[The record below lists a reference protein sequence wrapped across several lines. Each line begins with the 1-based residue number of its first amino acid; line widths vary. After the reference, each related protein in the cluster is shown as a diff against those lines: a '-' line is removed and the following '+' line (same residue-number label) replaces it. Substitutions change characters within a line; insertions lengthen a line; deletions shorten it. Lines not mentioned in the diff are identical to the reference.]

1 MWDAFQTYSQPIHS
15 YSQPVHQHFPDT
27 PIACTFVHIFTFVI
41 IDFCPGAF
49 AGLTGMGRPGI
60 VSPSMATDT
69 KSPASSRSDN
79 PSLKDAA
86 AVADDVT
93 RALPHA
99 LGPEKSLLSSML
111 QEPQEWIG
119 VAIEEKLTKDHFYLP
134 AHATLY
140 DFLIELFEKGAEIEL
155 VSLVQRLLDR
165 GLLDRVGGPSAL
177 TDLYT
182 YAPSPGHFRHHLQ
195 HVKDKFVLRSIIQN
209 ANEAIA
215 QAYEQPDEVAGLLDT
230 VEASILAI
238 REGAETNKAPTIKQ
252 TVEEVIEQFQQLLA
266 GERGMQGISTGFEV
280 LDRKSNGM
288 KPGEMFVVAARPS
301 MGKTSLMMNIVEHVC
316 LDQKLPS
323 MVFSCEM
330 SAMQLVQRL
339 VFSRGRFALSKISRG
354 YKPEKGELQRIQR
367 AVAEITTS
375 KLFIDDTPGIS
386 INELRAKARR
396 KKRDEDIQ
404 FIAIDYLQL
413 MKSRTRQAENSRERE
428 IAEISAGVKG
438 LAKELNIPILILAQL
453 NRGPEGRT
461 GKSLGV
467 PRMSDLRESGA
478 IEQDADLV
486 GLLYRSAYYA
496 EDDEEREALEG
507 RANLVLAK
515 NRNGETGDVP
525 LTFIADLMR
534 FETGLPAHEE

>member
-1 MWDAFQTYSQPIHS
+1 MIS
-15 YSQPVHQHFPDT
+15 
-27 PIACTFVHIFTFVI
+27 
-41 IDFCPGAF
+41 DFDSA
-49 AGLTGMGRPGI
+49 
-60 VSPSMATDT
+60 
-69 KSPASSRSDN
+69 PA
-79 PSLKDAA
+79 PAPKAPALQQAA
-86 AVADDVT
+86 AGGDDVT

-111 QEPQEWIG
+111 QDPQEYIG
-119 VAIEEKLTKDHFYLP
+119 LAIEEKLTKEHFYLP
-134 AHATLY
+134 AHATLFG
-140 DFLIELFEKGAEIEL
+140 FLIELFEAGQEVEL

-165 GLLDRVGGPSAL
+165 GLLDRVGGPAAL

-182 YAPSPGHFRHHLQ
+182 YAPSPGHFRHHLVL
-195 HVKDKFVLRSIIQN
+195 VKDKFVLRSIIQN
-209 ANEAIA
+209 SNEAIA
-215 QAYEQPDEVAGLLDT
+215 QAYDAPDEVATLLDT
-230 VEASILAI
+230 VEAKILAI
-238 REGAETNKAPTIKQ
+238 REGSETNKAPTIKQ
-252 TVEEVIEQFQQLLA
+252 SVEEVLHQFQKQLA
-266 GERGMQGISTGFEV
+266 GEKGAQGLSTGFEE
-280 LDRKSNGM
+280 LDRRTNGL
-288 KPGEMFVVAARPS
+288 KPGEMFVIAARPS

-316 LDQKLPS
+316 IDLQKPS

-330 SAMQLVQRL
+330 SALQLVQRL
-339 VFSRGRFALSKISRG
+339 VFSRARFAMSQLSRG
-354 YKPEKGELQRIQR
+354 YTPNKGDLQRIKR
-367 AVAEITTS
+367 AGMETAS
-375 KLFIDDTPGIS
+375 ARMFIDDTPGIS

-428 IAEISAGVKG
+428 IAEISAGIKG
-438 LAKELNIPILILAQL
+438 LAKELSLPIVILAQL

-478 IEQDADLV
+478 IEQDADMV

-496 EDDEEREALEG
+496 ESEEEREAEAG
-507 RANLVLAK
+507 KANLLLAK

-534 FETGLPAHEE
+534 FETGVPVRESEA